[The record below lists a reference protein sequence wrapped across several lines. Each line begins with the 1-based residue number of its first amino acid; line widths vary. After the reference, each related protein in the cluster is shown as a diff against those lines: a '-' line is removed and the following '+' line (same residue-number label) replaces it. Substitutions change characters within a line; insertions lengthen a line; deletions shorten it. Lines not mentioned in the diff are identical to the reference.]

1 MGSQKGNH
9 KWSPKWDPK
18 VDSKNETPRTTQVN
32 PCPPPTPFRPG
43 DIREAPI
50 RFQDALQLPSL
61 PQGGLQ
67 DATGATDPPP
77 PPGPHPPEDD
87 SQAVCCRLGG
97 INSGPTWVPYQ
108 TEMRPNSGQPRGDLA
123 ARLTRSSRH
132 TKQKRAQTTRAA
144 RKTKE
149 TQARNTSRA
158 RNQRRIDGQRAPPKS
173 HEKLHVTKRQTH
185 DTVLIR
191 KEGEGGHRAHF
202 HRQTHAHI
210 RICKYVKPGT
220 HRHRA

>member
-1 MGSQKGNH
+1 MPAPHPLPTRGHPRGPNPLPGRPPAPLPPPRRPPGRHGSDG
-9 KWSPKWDPK
+9 PAP
-18 VDSKNETPRTTQVN
+18 TPRT
-32 PCPPPTPFRPG
+32 PPPRKTILKRSVA
-43 DIREAPI
+43 DW
-50 RFQDALQLPSL
+50 
-61 PQGGLQ
+61 GG
-67 DATGATDPPP
+67 
-77 PPGPHPPEDD
+77 
-87 SQAVCCRLGG
+87 V
-97 INSGPTWVPYQ
+97 NSGPTCVPYQ

-158 RNQRRIDGQRAPPKS
+158 SNQRRIDGQPAPPKS

-185 DTVLIR
+185 DTVHIR
-191 KEGEGGHRAHF
+191 KEGESGHGAHF

-210 RICKYVKPGT
+210 RTCKYVKPGT